1 MIEEK
6 CESVNSNVRSLLTQ
20 EAMEFLLKLHRQF
33 ETEMRDLH
41 ELVKQNDEEQKGFLP
56 NTKSVRET
64 NWTVKPVRADLQDR
78 RVMVRHSAFDK
89 ERLRSSLQM
98 GARVFAAD
106 FMSDQFITYNQRMTS
121 HANVNEEIKRNSN
134 MVNVYP
140 TSFVMIPRQWNMKE
154 ENVIVDGMEM
164 SAGLFDFGLYLFH
177 NTVPLLQKKSAP
189 YFGLTGITTY
199 HEARFWNSV
208 FTFAERE
215 MKLLEGT
222 VKASVLLGSNSI
234 YQAEEMLY
242 ELRNHCAGLHF
253 ETNKKENITDAAR
266 YLIKVGHKRNTH
278 VICDDS
284 SKGCDKRE
292 TNTLEQ
298 FELET
303 VSVVEGFDGTCVSD
317 IHTIEMI
324 NAIYN
329 HYMPEPNQ
337 IWKKRHDCITL
348 METANELT
356 V

>member
-6 CESVNSNVRSLLTQ
+6 CESVNSNGRSLLTQ

-41 ELVKQNDEEQKGFLP
+41 ELVKQSEEEQKGFLP

-78 RVMVRHSAFDK
+78 RVMVRHSALDQ
-89 ERLRSSLQM
+89 ERLRSSLKM
-98 GARVFAAD
+98 GARLFAAD
-106 FMSDQFITYNQRMTS
+106 FMSDQFSPYNQRMNS
-121 HANVNEEIKRNSN
+121 HANVNEEIKQYSN
-134 MVNVYP
+134 NVNVYP
-140 TSFVMIPRQWNMKE
+140 TSFMMIPRQWNMKE
-154 ENVIVDGMEM
+154 ENVIVDGTAM

-177 NTVPLLQKKSAP
+177 NTVPLLEKRSAP
-189 YFGLTGITTY
+189 YFGLTGFTSY
-199 HEARFWNSV
+199 YEARFWNRV
-208 FTFAERE
+208 FSFAERE

-242 ELRNHCAGLHF
+242 ELRDHCAGLHY
-253 ETNKKENITDAAR
+253 ETDKMENITDAAR
-266 YLIKVGHKRNTH
+266 YLIKVGHKRSTH
-278 VICDDS
+278 VICDNS
-284 SKGCDKRE
+284 IKGCDKT

-303 VSVVEGFDGTCVSD
+303 VGVVEGFDGTCVSD
-317 IHTIEMI
+317 INTIDMV

-337 IWKKRHDCITL
+337 IWKKRNDCITL